1 MASLSFIRKFKVNFI
16 RRGLHRFIPFKH
28 GMLNI
33 IYLSKISEWHLKQPK
48 IKFNDFYTK
57 GWDYS
62 KRYKLYEFLFEE
74 EKVNDKIKY
83 LEFGVAAGHSF
94 KWWVEHNTNAEA
106 EFHGFD
112 TFTGLPEDWGPF
124 KAGAMSNGNKPP
136 EINDKRVTFYTGLF
150 QQTLPG
156 FIEKLKQDNSKRK
169 VIHLDADLY
178 SATLYV
184 LTMLAPYL
192 KKGDIIM
199 FDEFAVPQ
207 SEFLAYTDF
216 VRSFYIDLEL
226 IAAAN
231 NYFFVAFKVK

>member
-1 MASLSFIRKFKVNFI
+1 
-16 RRGLHRFIPFKH
+16 
-28 GMLNI
+28 MLNI